1 MLLQFFGAC
10 GVVALLT
17 VVPGPDMAVVT
28 KRAVMSGWGD
38 GERTVAGIT
47 AGLVTWGLLTVVGL
61 SAIVAAS
68 ATVYTAVKLAGA
80 GYLVFLGVQALLH
93 SRHADCAVDTVGA
106 RRLVGG
112 NPWRTGLVANL
123 MNPKIAIF
131 YTGLLPTLAPK
142 SLPPAAGMALLVAVH
157 ALLTFGWLSGYVL
170 LLSRAR
176 GFFERPAVRKAMDR
190 ITGVVLIGFGIKV
203 ATSRA

>member
-1 MLLQFFGAC
+1 MMLQFFSAC
-10 GVVALLT
+10 GVLALLT

-38 GERTVAGIT
+38 GERTAAGIT
-47 AGLVTWGLLTVVGL
+47 AGLVIWGVLTVVGL
-61 SAIVAAS
+61 SALVAAS
-68 ATVYTAVKLAGA
+68 ATVYTVVKLAGA
-80 GYLVFLGVQALLH
+80 GYLVILGVQALLR
-93 SRHADCAVDTVGA
+93 RHHGDHAVDPVSG
-106 RRLVGG
+106 RRSAGG
-112 NPWRTGLVANL
+112 SPWRTGLIANL

-142 SLPPAAGMALLVAVH
+142 SLPPAVGMALLVGVH
-157 ALLTFGWLSGYVL
+157 AVLTFGWLSGYVF

-176 GFFERPAVRKAMDR
+176 GYFEKPVVRRAMDR

-203 ATSRA
+203 ATSSA